1 MKRKRMTAIGIA
13 CGVLCAACVLLYL
26 QGVRGEAEAARAEAL
41 ARYGGEQLEVCVAT
55 RDIAAGEQVDAGA
68 VTAKLWVADLLPEQ
82 AARSVSDVVGKRTG
96 SPILAGEVVS
106 LKRFEDAAAS
116 LDVPDGMS
124 ALSVPAK
131 EVQAVGGA
139 VEPGMRVDI
148 FATGDTATEAIARD
162 VLVVATSTGSKGQ
175 KADAA
180 VSWITVAVEPD
191 RVQELVAAS
200 QKTAL
205 YFVLPGSGADAEGAA
220 DGANT
225 PASKQGKGDAR

>member
-1 MKRKRMTAIGIA
+1 MTAIGIA

-26 QGVRGEAEAARAEAL
+26 QGVRGEAETARAEAL

-68 VTAKLWVADLLPEQ
+68 VTSKLWVADLLPEG
-82 AARSVSDVVGKRTG
+82 AARTASDVLGKRAS

-106 LKRFEDAAAS
+106 LKRFEDSAAS

-131 EVQAVGGA
+131 DVQAVGGA
-139 VEPGMRVDI
+139 VEPGMHVDI

-162 VLVVATSTGSKGQ
+162 VLVVATSTGGKGQ

-220 DGANT
+220 EAGAASSAKT
-225 PASKQGKGDAR
+225 PAGEKGKGDAQ